1 MDFEERCFS
10 ELAPLYALDLL
21 DEEERRWVEEQIA
34 DCPDLSAELA
44 EFQQAIDTIP
54 YAAPPVSMATNLKD
68 RLFDRIGEEIPPPS
82 PIQSKTIPTLPDLIV
97 RSCDLNW
104 QPGRAPGV
112 TIAIIHIDP
121 IEREIVGV
129 LKAEPGVRYPLHR
142 HAAIEEIYMLEGDL
156 RIGEEVY
163 GAGDYIRSNPGT
175 IHAPDTRDGCMFFFH
190 ASLDDEYLEE
200 DVAIV

>member
-10 ELAPLYALDLL
+10 ELAPLYILDLL
-21 DEEERRWVEEQIA
+21 NEEERRWVEEKIA
-34 DCPDLSAELA
+34 DCPDLSVELA
-44 EFQQAIDTIP
+44 EFEDAVSNIP
-54 YAAPPVSMATNLKD
+54 YATPPVPIATDLKD
-68 RLFDRIGEEIPPPS
+68 RLFARIGEEIPPPS
-82 PIQSKTIPTLPDLIV
+82 GIEPKTIPDLPDLIV
-97 RSCDLNW
+97 RSQDLNW

-112 TIAIIHIDP
+112 TIAIFHIDP

-129 LKAEPGVRYPLHR
+129 LKAEPGARYPLHR
-142 HAAIEEIYMLEGDL
+142 HAALEEIYMLEGDL

-190 ASLDDEYLEE
+190 ASLDDEFLEE
-200 DVAIV
+200 DVAIA